1 MTINV
6 NGITLYYEKTGRG
19 EPLILLHGN
28 GEDHTIFDVVSK
40 QLSQKYTVYAIDSR
54 NHGKSEKTAE
64 LHYEDMADDVTAF
77 IRELQIE
84 RPILYGFSDGGII
97 GLLIAINHP
106 EMLSKLAISGVNI
119 NPNGIV
125 KRWIAIM
132 KFCYFFTRNSRLK
145 LMLTEPNIKP
155 SDLQK
160 INTPTYILAGSND
173 MIYEEHTKLIADNI
187 PHSVLRILQGEK
199 HASYVIKSEKLYPI
213 LLPFLEADPK

>member
-84 RPILYGFSDGGII
+84 RPIL
-97 GLLIAINHP
+97 
-106 EMLSKLAISGVNI
+106 
-119 NPNGIV
+119 
-125 KRWIAIM
+125 
-132 KFCYFFTRNSRLK
+132 
-145 LMLTEPNIKP
+145 
-155 SDLQK
+155 
-160 INTPTYILAGSND
+160 
-173 MIYEEHTKLIADNI
+173 
-187 PHSVLRILQGEK
+187 
-199 HASYVIKSEKLYPI
+199 
-213 LLPFLEADPK
+213 